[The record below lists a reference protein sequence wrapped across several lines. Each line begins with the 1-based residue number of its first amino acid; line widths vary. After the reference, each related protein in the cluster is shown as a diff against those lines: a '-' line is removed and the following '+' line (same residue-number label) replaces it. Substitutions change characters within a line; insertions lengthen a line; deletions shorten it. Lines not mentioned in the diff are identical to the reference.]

1 MAIENEVYADGVYQI
16 HMLEQTIRMDLMR
29 LQPNPENN
37 APLPKPFERIIM
49 TPQGFLRTYEAMGQ
63 IIQNSALSVA
73 IPTQPRRRS
82 KPAAV
87 ESHTTPVRFS
97 SGCFFVFILLS
108 TLKSKKAPFF
118 PLISAILC
126 GLTGS
131 W

>member
-63 IIQNSALSVA
+63 IIQKLEELGFIRRNPDATP
-73 IPTQPRRRS
+73 PT
-82 KPAAV
+82 K
-87 ESHTTPVRFS
+87 
-97 SGCFFVFILLS
+97 
-108 TLKSKKAPFF
+108 
-118 PLISAILC
+118 
-126 GLTGS
+126 
-131 W
+131 